1 MKKILILILGSL
13 LLVGCAS
20 NPPKLENAKTL
31 FTINNKAYTEND
43 LFETILNNDFGQYL
57 VKDLESEVFSKIQE
71 ENNYDVSELVSQ
83 QIAEVRAFFE
93 EEGVSEEVFLQ
104 YYGYQSMEAFEKE
117 LTQDLIFEKYK
128 EALILEDVEG
138 YIKKYELKNLV
149 LFYAETQEI
158 KDDII
163 AYINAGNSLD
173 SVKTEFSISDST
185 ELVYNNLASNMEDG
199 LKDIIRGLSTENHVT
214 SYSTEGQDDSIIIAL
229 KDSVLSDEAVVESL
243 LSIAEFDSLILGQ
256 VFKQYGFSVKN
267 QTLKENMKEDFS
279 HLLD

>member
-13 LLVGCAS
+13 LLVGCAAKT
-20 NPPKLENAKTL
+20 PKIENAKTL

-57 VKDLESEVFSKIQE
+57 VKDLESEVFNRIQE
-71 ENNYDVSELVSQ
+71 EKKYDVSELVSQ
-83 QIAEVRAFFE
+83 QIEEVRAFIK

-104 YYGYQSMEAFEKE
+104 YYGYASMEAFEEE

-138 YIKKYELKNLV
+138 YIKKYELKKLV

-158 KDDII
+158 KDEII

-173 SVKTEFSISDST
+173 TVKTEFDISDST
-185 ELVYNNLASNMEDG
+185 ELVYNNLASNMDDN
-199 LKDIIRGLSTENHVT
+199 LKEIIRGLNTENHVT
-214 SYSTEGQDDSIIIAL
+214 SYSTEGQEDSIVIAL
-229 KDSVLSDEAVVESL
+229 KDTVLSDDAVVESL
-243 LSIAEFDSLILGQ
+243 LSIAEFDSLVLGQ
-256 VFKQYGFSVKN
+256 VFKQYGFSVRN
-267 QTLKENMKEDFS
+267 QTLKDNMREDFS